1 MVTHSLIEPEHVSFF
16 SAEKSSLLQTHNIL
30 SPNITK
36 HSTFNT
42 NTMTRILA
50 SSISLM
56 AMAATT
62 TQGFAPANTLAL
74 RHSMTFVGGAPLQ
87 GASSHS
93 ADLPYFLDFVDR
105 TPQPL
110 EPTKEVAPM
119 KKVAPKIKAGGA
131 HKKEGVF
138 SPAVLL
144 TKKVVGD
151 DRLNKI
157 RGKVIS
163 LHSDVIGNF
172 VETYDTPFGRSVL
185 KSLFE
190 VADVNHN
197 GIIEK
202 DELADALQLLGF
214 SWLQSKQ
221 IQGIFQRAD
230 LDDNGAID
238 FDEFM
243 KEAPKTLRTNLIKL
257 AKKNGGDMGL
267 LA

>member
-1 MVTHSLIEPEHVSFF
+1 
-16 SAEKSSLLQTHNIL
+16 
-30 SPNITK
+30 
-36 HSTFNT
+36 
-42 NTMTRILA
+42 MTRILA
-50 SSISLM
+50 SSISIM

-74 RHSMTFVGGAPLQ
+74 RHSMPFVGGALQ
-87 GASSHS
+87 GASHS
-93 ADLPYFLDFVDR
+93 ADLPYFLDFVDI
-105 TPQPL
+105 T
-110 EPTKEVAPM
+110 PTKEVAPM
-119 KKVAPKIKAGGA
+119 KKAAPKPKAGGA